1 MDEQVAH
8 PPVAAGR
15 HGEGEVLRA
24 AGEDALAFAADR
36 GDELGVGRCRHAST
50 PAVKSNSSGAVFGV
64 THRIQPLPNTPC
76 SSFARSISCAYAVS
90 NAARSPALMALSTG
104 MPCCPRKPLIS
115 SAYFGRLVA
124 HSRSCLTTP
133 R

>member
-15 HGEGEVLRA
+15 YGEVEVLLA
-24 AGEDALAFAADR
+24 AGEDALALAADR
-36 GDELGVGRCRHAST
+36 GHELGVGRCRHSST

-76 SSFARSISCAYAVS
+76 SSFARSMSCAYDVS
-90 NAARSPALMALSTG
+90 NAARSPVLMAWRTG
-104 MPCCPRKPLIS
+104 RQ
-115 SAYFGRLVA
+115 
-124 HSRSCLTTP
+124 SRS